1 MVIYRKYRPQTFS
14 EIIGQENTVKIIEN
28 EIKRSKIAHAY
39 LFTGPRGLGKTT
51 LARLIAKSV
60 NCQRR
65 AEGESE
71 PCNQCQSCEDIVR
84 GRSVD
89 LIELDAASQTGVD
102 NVRENII
109 AYSRIPPIQGKYK
122 IFVIDECHQLSTAA
136 FNALLK
142 TLEEPPSY
150 IIFILATTEI
160 HKLPQTIISRCQR
173 FDFNKVSLDKIVER
187 LKRIIKAESVE
198 IDEKILKTVA
208 IRSEGCVRDAESL
221 LSQILAIDG
230 EKITLEEAGLV
241 IPPTQ
246 TNLIVEFL
254 ELVFKKDG
262 AQAIKTINKFLEE
275 GLDLEQFVVDT
286 IEFLRKLM
294 LIKVKAINNDGL
306 YWQQDDDLQKQMDR
320 LIKSVELKDLVMV
333 IEEFVKTRTQFG
345 YVEIPQ
351 LSVELA
357 ILKICE

>member
-173 FDFNKVSLDKIVER
+173 FDFNKVSLGKIVER

>member
-1 MVIYRKYRPQTFS
+1 
-14 EIIGQENTVKIIEN
+14 
-28 EIKRSKIAHAY
+28 
-39 LFTGPRGLGKTT
+39 
-51 LARLIAKSV
+51 
-60 NCQRR
+60 
-65 AEGESE
+65 
-71 PCNQCQSCEDIVR
+71 
-84 GRSVD
+84 
-89 LIELDAASQTGVD
+89 
-102 NVRENII
+102 
-109 AYSRIPPIQGKYK
+109 
-122 IFVIDECHQLSTAA
+122 
-136 FNALLK
+136 
-142 TLEEPPSY
+142 
-150 IIFILATTEI
+150 
-160 HKLPQTIISRCQR
+160 
-173 FDFNKVSLDKIVER
+173 
-187 LKRIIKAESVE
+187 
-198 IDEKILKTVA
+198 
-208 IRSEGCVRDAESL
+208 
-221 LSQILAIDG
+221 
-230 EKITLEEAGLV
+230 LV